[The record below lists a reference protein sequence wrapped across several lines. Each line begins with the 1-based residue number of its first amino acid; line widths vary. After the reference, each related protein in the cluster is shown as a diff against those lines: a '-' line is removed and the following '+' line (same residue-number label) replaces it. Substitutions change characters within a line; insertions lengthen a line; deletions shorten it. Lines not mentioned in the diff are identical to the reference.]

1 MTFVKPSD
9 LPPPPADAELHVPML
24 AGRLMEAVRATMAA
38 EDWGGLRQ
46 SHFRLLSLVP
56 REGISISDLAV
67 PLSMTKQAVG
77 QFVTALEASGHLAVR
92 SEPTDRRVRLVVR
105 TPLGDATVRRVN
117 TRIRR
122 IERGWAR
129 QVGAERYEA
138 FKAVLRDLAVP
149 GR

>member
-9 LPPPPADAELHVPML
+9 LPPPPADAELHVPLL
-24 AGRLMEAVRATMAA
+24 AGRLMEAVRATMAV

-77 QFVTALEASGHLAVR
+77 QFVGSLEASGHLAVR
-92 SEPTDRRVRLVVR
+92 AEPTDRRVRLVVR
-105 TPLGDATVRRVN
+105 TSLGDATVRRVN
-117 TRIRR
+117 ARIRR

-129 QVGAERYEA
+129 QVGEQRYAE

-149 GR
+149 AP

>member
-1 MTFVKPSD
+1 MIPVKPSD
-9 LPPPPADAELHVPML
+9 LPPPPADAELHVLLL
-24 AGRLMEAVRATMAA
+24 AGRLMQAVRDTMAA

-46 SHFRLLSLVP
+46 SHFRLLARVP

-67 PLSMTKQAVG
+67 PLAMTKQAVG
-77 QFVTALEASGHLAVR
+77 QFVTGLEESGHVAVR
-92 SEPTDRRVRLVVR
+92 PEPTDRRVRLVVR
-105 TPLGDATVRRVN
+105 TPLGDAVVRRVN

-129 QVGAERYEA
+129 QVGEQRYDD

-149 GR
+149 AR

>member
-1 MTFVKPSD
+1 M
-9 LPPPPADAELHVPML
+9 
-24 AGRLMEAVRATMAA
+24 AV

-77 QFVTALEASGHLAVR
+77 QFVGGLEASGHLAVR
-92 SEPTDRRVRLVVR
+92 GEPTDRRVRRVVR

-117 TRIRR
+117 ARIRR
-122 IERGWAR
+122 IERSWAR
-129 QVGAERYEA
+129 QVGEERYAE

-149 GR
+149 AP

>member
-1 MTFVKPSD
+1 MTSVKPSD
-9 LPPPPADAELHVPML
+9 LPLPPADAELHVLLL
-24 AGRLMEAVRATMAA
+24 AGRLMQAARDTMAA

-67 PLSMTKQAVG
+67 PMSMTKQAVG
-77 QFVTALEASGHLAVR
+77 QIVSGLEATGHLAVR
-92 SEPTDRRVRLVVR
+92 PEPTDRRVRLVVR
-105 TPLGDATVRRVN
+105 TPLGDTVVRRVN

-122 IERGWAR
+122 IERSWAR
-129 QVGAERYEA
+129 QVGEQRYEE

-149 GR
+149 TR